1 MRVRRLVPLV
11 LLLAACATQRPA
23 VNETPDFKVQVQK
36 ADAVL
41 DRGTPVPVAEV
52 KYRIR
57 VTNRTPEPVT
67 LKRVDV
73 DSTSTDIFSHLATRN
88 FDRIISPGQ
97 TEAVDCWVAAL
108 VLQANARKH
117 PPVSIR
123 MTMFLDTPAGLRVE
137 SFTRM
142 VKS

>member
-1 MRVRRLVPLV
+1 MRVRHLVPVV
-11 LLLAACATQRPA
+11 LLLAACATRPV

-41 DRGTPVPVAEV
+41 DRGTPLPVAEV

-73 DSTSTDIFSHLATRN
+73 DSTSTEILSHLATRS
-88 FDRIISPGQ
+88 FDRLIAPGQ

-108 VLQANARKH
+108 VLQASGRKH
-117 PPVSIR
+117 PPVSLR

-137 SFTRM
+137 SFTRT